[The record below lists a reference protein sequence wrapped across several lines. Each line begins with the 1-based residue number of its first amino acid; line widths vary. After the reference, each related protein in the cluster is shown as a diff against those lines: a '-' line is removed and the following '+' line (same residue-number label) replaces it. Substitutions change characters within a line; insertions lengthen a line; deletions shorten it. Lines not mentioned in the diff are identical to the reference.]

1 MREIDGLGSWGGPS
15 LFAPDS
21 WREPALIALATRQ
34 RCPGLGCHHSKHL
47 ALREYVL
54 PGKVDVTLVKGALPY
69 ASHSVR
75 TRKRTEV
82 QSRLARNNLLWP
94 PAGKLESD
102 REGPC
107 PGQKLCYLLL
117 RSQEGRKR
125 YTELEG
131 EVPPSHFSS
140 ARPWPP

>member
-1 MREIDGLGSWGGPS
+1 MGGGSISLCSRFLAGTRTYSIGNAPAVPRAGMPPLEAPGTERICPSREGGCDPS
-15 LFAPDS
+15 QGRTSLRLS
-21 WREPALIALATRQ
+21 L
-34 RCPGLGCHHSKHL
+34 CPW
-47 ALREYVL
+47 
-54 PGKVDVTLVKGALPY
+54 
-69 ASHSVR
+69 VR
-75 TRKRTEV
+75 TRKGTEV

-107 PGQKLCYLLL
+107 PGQRLCYLLL